1 MAGSSAPMTLGI
13 DGGGTTLICVRGC
26 PQMGMPS
33 SLPTSWRATSSTLRP
48 SSASVACSAAA

>member
-1 MAGSSAPMTLGI
+1 MTLGI

-33 SLPTSWRATSSTLRP
+33 SLPTSWRATASTLRP
-48 SSASVACSAAA
+48 SSASAVRSAAA